1 MMHATDLANAD
12 LAGRDLSGSDLR
24 EARFDH
30 AILANA
36 RLVASD
42 LRGPA

>member
-1 MMHATDLANAD
+1 MMRATDLANAD
-12 LAGRDLSGSDLR
+12 LEGRDLSGSDPR
-24 EARFDH
+24 EARLDH

-36 RLVASD
+36 RLVASV